1 MRRQN
6 GRDGGASFCLQRRV
20 LDQLPAAQV
29 LRTLRRAACPVSP
42 VLLPRCLLL
51 FPCGQRYPAGDL
63 PGESRALAGLLLC
76 LQSLPV
82 LGLLPG
88 GRAVHPA
95 LPAAAPAHSQAD
107 AAQHFR
113 RRALAGGGPSGPEDG
128 REPVSAGRLS
138 EGKAILPQGFSSLFS
153 FGGVFSFP
161 FCSLKQ
167 KENPWFVSSAVPE
180 VLRVAVCLQLSVEE
194 QGDGRITALLLHR
207 IATKI
212 FCCSWRYV
220 KF

>member
-1 MRRQN
+1 MASTVEVRKRS

-63 PGESRALAGLLLC
+63 PGQSRALAGLLFR

-107 AAQHFR
+107 AAWHFR

-128 REPVSAGRLS
+128 REPVSPGRLS
-138 EGKAILPQGFSSLFS
+138 EGKAIFASGFLLFILIWCC
-153 FGGVFSFP
+153 FFFP
-161 FCSLKQ
+161 FLFLETKRKSIVCKLCC
-167 KENPWFVSSAVPE
+167 PGSSACS
-180 VLRVAVCLQLSVEE
+180 RLSTAFN
-194 QGDGRITALLLHR
+194 GGAGRQENHCAL
-207 IATKI
+207 AA
-212 FCCSWRYV
+212 
-220 KF
+220 